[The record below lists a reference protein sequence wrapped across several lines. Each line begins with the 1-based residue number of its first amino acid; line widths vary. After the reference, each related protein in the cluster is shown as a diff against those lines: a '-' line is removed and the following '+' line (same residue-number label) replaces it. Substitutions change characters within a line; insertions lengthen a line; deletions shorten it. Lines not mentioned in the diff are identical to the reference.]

1 MTDSCSPPVQTQAS
15 MNSIVSFLNP
25 QLQNYVDD
33 LEEFVSLDCGTYNK
47 AGVDRAGAI
56 MRRHLEDRGFAVEV
70 LPLGTYGDCV
80 VGRLAG
86 QGDAR
91 IMLMGHLDTVYP
103 DGTAAARP
111 MEIEGAAEAER
122 ILGPGV
128 CDMKGGLLAG
138 LYAVSALQ
146 ATGFEDFAEIVF
158 FCNSDEEVGSPASK
172 TLFAGPAREADAALV
187 LEPARANGDI
197 VSARKGGGDYQVTVT
212 GRSAHAG
219 VEPEKGANAI
229 VELIHHVQ
237 AVQRLNGIRPGVTVN
252 IGVIRGGTRSN
263 VVPDHAAAEIDVRVA
278 RTDDISV
285 LDAAFREAIS
295 RVHIPGTTTEISGG
309 VRTPPMEKTPAIGFV
324 ANLAHTLAAEL
335 GFRMNDVFTGGIS
348 DANVIAGLGTPVLDG
363 LGPIGGLDHSPDE
376 YLELSSIVPRTAL
389 VAGLI
394 RAIAA
399 ERPTIVAFKEEVDG
413 RNH

>member
-1 MTDSCSPPVQTQAS
+1 MQSNMISIAS
-15 MNSIVSFLNP
+15 LLIA
-25 QLQNYVDD
+25 QLHDFVDD
-33 LEEFVSLDCGTYNK
+33 LEEFVGLDCGTHNK
-47 AGVDRAGAI
+47 DGVDQAGAI
-56 MRRHLEDRGFAVEV
+56 MRRHLEERGFAVEV
-70 LPLGTYGDCV
+70 LPLAEYGDCL

-86 QGDAR
+86 PGEIR

-111 MEIEGAAEAER
+111 MQVEGDR

-138 LYAVSALQ
+138 LYAVAALQ

-172 TLFAGPAREADAALV
+172 DLYAGPARAADAALV

-197 VSARKGGGDYQVTVT
+197 VSARKGGGDYYVTVT

-229 VELIHHVQ
+229 LELVHHLQAIHQ
-237 AVQRLNGIRPGVTVN
+237 LNGIRPDVTVN
-252 IGVIRGGTRSN
+252 VGVIRGGTRSN
-263 VVPDHAAAEIDVRVA
+263 VVPDRAAAEIDVRVA
-278 RTDDISV
+278 RAEDIAV
-285 LDAAFREAIS
+285 LDAGMRDAIS
-295 RVHIPGTTTEISGG
+295 TPHIPGTTTEMSGG
-309 VRTPPMEKTPAIGFV
+309 VRTPPMEKTPAIAF
-324 ANLAHTLAAEL
+324 LADLARARAAEL
-335 GFRMNDVFTGGIS
+335 GFSLNDVFTGGIS

-376 YLELSSIVPRTAL
+376 YLERSSIVPRTAL

-399 ERPTIVAFKEEVDG
+399 ERSTIVAFKEAVGD
-413 RNH
+413 RNHQ

>member
-1 MTDSCSPPVQTQAS
+1 
-15 MNSIVSFLNP
+15 MNSTISFLNS
-25 QLQNYVDD
+25 QLQNFVDD
-33 LEEFVSLDCGTYNK
+33 LAELVNLDCGTHNK

-56 MRRHLEDRGFAVEV
+56 MRRHLEDRGFVVEA
-70 LPLGTYGDCV
+70 LPLREFGDCL
-80 VGRLAG
+80 VGRLSG

-111 MEIEGAAEAER
+111 MRIEGAAEAER

-146 ATGFEDFAEIVF
+146 AVGFEDFAEIVF

-172 TLFAGPAREADAALV
+172 DLFAGPAREADAALV

-197 VSARKGGGDYQVTVT
+197 VSARKGGGDYHIKVT

-229 VELIHHVQ
+229 IELTQHLQAIHQ
-237 AVQRLNGIRPGVTVN
+237 LNGIRPGVTVN
-252 IGVIRGGTRSN
+252 VGVISGGTRSN
-263 VVPDHAAAEIDVRVA
+263 VVPDQAAAEIDVRVA
-278 RTDDISV
+278 RAEDISV
-285 LDAAFREAIS
+285 LDAAVREAAS
-295 RVHIPGTTTEISGG
+295 TAHIAGTTTEISGG
-309 VRTPPMEKTPAIGFV
+309 VRTPPMERTAAIAFL
-324 ANLAHTLAAEL
+324 ADLAHKLAAEL
-335 GFRMNDVFTGGIS
+335 GFSMNDVFTGGVS

-376 YLELSSIVPRTAL
+376 YLDRPSIVPRTAL

-399 ERPTIVAFKEEVDG
+399 ERSTIVAFKEAVGD
-413 RNH
+413 RNHQ